1 MDSDLPEIV
10 VSEAPG
16 SAECQAIMGRLIE
29 YNESKGFRTGFEPL
43 AILLRHPNTG
53 ETVGGIWGKSSY
65 DWLYLEFFFV
75 PEVYRGR
82 DIGTLLLQKAE
93 EVARARGC
101 IGLWLSTF
109 AFQAPGFYERNGFE
123 CFGTPDD
130 RPSGSK
136 FHMMKKLLA

>member
-16 SAECQAIMGRLIE
+16 SAECQAIMSRLIE

-43 AILLRHPNTG
+43 AILLRDPGTG

-75 PEVYRGR
+75 PEAYRGR
-82 DIGTLLLQKAE
+82 DVGTLLLQKAE
-93 EVARARGC
+93 EVGRARGC

-123 CFGTPDD
+123 CFGTLDD